1 MTIAVFDDEALTSVL
16 RENLTPSD
24 FIRTPERL
32 FGRDKHL
39 RTIERALNSAGRQIF
54 IYGDRGVGKTSL
66 ALTAAYLHTH
76 SGHRPIH
83 VNCGRTVGF
92 FPVLRAV
99 GNAVLPPQAIFEH
112 QASRANLGFNFA
124 GLGANFSPSAEVVR
138 SVAEPTNLNE
148 AFDIIRYVEQR
159 VASKT
164 TVIVIDEME
173 RIQDTEEKDKFAEFI
188 KNLSTVTEK
197 LKFIFC
203 GIGADLTEL
212 LGAHPS
218 AGRILEPIELK
229 SISHDSL
236 WKIIQT
242 PAEKLGIQVD
252 RDKLIR
258 IGQISDGFPHYVHLV
273 GESLFWTISDDSKPI
288 FEANEEHYRSAIRGA
303 LARKKQCYG
312 TNSL

>member
-1 MTIAVFDDEALTSVL
+1 MIRARRLMRPRFSRRTLVRASSF
-16 RENLTPSD
+16 TPSD

-138 SVAEPTNLNE
+138 SVAEPTNLGE
-148 AFDIIRYVEQR
+148 AFDRRRQL
-159 VASKT
+159 
-164 TVIVIDEME
+164 E
-173 RIQDTEEKDKFAEFI
+173 RM
-188 KNLSTVTEK
+188 
-197 LKFIFC
+197 
-203 GIGADLTEL
+203 
-212 LGAHPS
+212 P
-218 AGRILEPIELK
+218 R
-229 SISHDSL
+229 
-236 WKIIQT
+236 
-242 PAEKLGIQVD
+242 
-252 RDKLIR
+252 RR
-258 IGQISDGFPHYVHLV
+258 
-273 GESLFWTISDDSKPI
+273 KPI
-288 FEANEEHYRSAIRGA
+288 FLRGEIRQQCLSWRFRANAQR
-303 LARKKQCYG
+303 LARAKRGGSQP
-312 TNSL
+312 